1 MKKTTL
7 LVSTLIALHM
17 ATAAHAENIIRTTA
31 PVREAPKGAEEQV
44 WLPASSLYG
53 DWANSGSL
61 YGCTNWTPPVNEVVV
76 TTVFTQTASDCQQD
90 QSRSVQA
97 REVEQTSGIY
107 RNVGNATSESRTI
120 SATSQRSAV
129 GTKEYWVMVAP
140 IYTDWE
146 NSGDVYECTNWT
158 PDTATIDLGVSF
170 TQEATDCKQNQTRYR
185 QNRAQETTT
194 LAYRDE
200 GVPVLETQVL
210 TNHSSSRSN
219 TGTKSSAYSGSH
231 FRIYIDNN
239 NGAGYAQMAEVELLD
254 ANGVDLLD
262 QYSVVTAESS
272 YYATS
277 YKADKLKD
285 NSGGNDKWTSAG
297 GQVVGSWVSFKL
309 PATVSYKTLVIWN
322 FSSTS
327 ESSRQPKDFK
337 FQISNDNGT
346 TWETVKT
353 FTGATGWLANEKR
366 SFNLAP

>member
-17 ATAAHAENIIRTTA
+17 AIAAHAENIIRTTA
-31 PVREAPKGAEEQV
+31 PVREAPKGVEEQV
-44 WLPASSLYG
+44 WLPTSSLYG

-61 YGCTNWTPPVNEVVV
+61 YGCTNWAPPVNEVVV

-97 REVEQTSGIY
+97 REIEQTSGIY
-107 RNVGNATSESRTI
+107 RNVGDATSESRAI

-140 IYTDWE
+140 TYTDWE

-158 PDTATIDLGVSF
+158 PDTASIDLGVSF
-170 TQEATDCKQNQTRYR
+170 TQEATDCKQDQTRYR

-200 GVPVLETQVL
+200 GAPILETQAL
-210 TNHSSSRSN
+210 TNQSSSRSN
-219 TGTKSSAYSGSH
+219 TGTKSSASSGSY
-231 FRIYIDNN
+231 FRIYIDSVNS
-239 NGAGYAQMAEVELLD
+239 GSYAQMIEVELLD
-254 ANGVDLLD
+254 ANGVDVFD
-262 QYSVVTAESS
+262 QHSVITSESS
-272 YYATS
+272 FYTAS
-277 YKADKLKD
+277 YKADKLID
-285 NSGGNDKWTSAG
+285 NTGGGNKWTSTS
-297 GQVVGSWVSFKL
+297 GQAVGSWVSFKL
-309 PATVSYKTLVIWN
+309 PVTVSYKTLVIWN
-322 FSSTS
+322 YSSTS
-327 ESSRQPKDFK
+327 ESARQPKDFK
-337 FQISNDNGT
+337 FQVSSDNGA
-346 TWETVKT
+346 TWSTVKT